1 MADKTPERDPEQ
13 DNLFKEID
21 EELRQEKMTVLWKK
35 YGNYVIGAAVLLV
48 GSVAAFQGWQAWDTS
63 RRGEDSAQFAS
74 ALKAVTQQRSDE
86 ASQTFAKLAKDGSKG
101 YATLSRLNQ
110 AGLQAQG
117 GDKAGAAAAYL
128 SIANDESV
136 DIIFRDLALLLSTLH
151 DLDKAD
157 PDELAQRVQKLS
169 GASNPWRHSAKEIEA
184 LLAQR
189 KGNRTQA
196 GKLFQELADDVT
208 APAGIRARAVEMS
221 AILGSS

>member
-48 GSVAAFQGWQAWDTS
+48 GSVAAFQGWQAWDTN
-63 RRGEDSAQFAS
+63 RRSDDSTQFSA
-74 ALKAVTQQRSDE
+74 ALKAVVQQRTED
-86 ASQTFAKLAKDGSKG
+86 ASQAFARLAKDGSKG

-110 AGLQAQG
+110 SGLQAQG
-117 GDKAGAAAAYL
+117 GDTAGAAAAYL
-128 SIANDESV
+128 TIANDDSI
-136 DIIFRDLALLLSTLH
+136 DPIFRDLALLLSALH

-169 GASNPWRHSAKEIEA
+169 GANNPWRHSAKEIEA

-189 KGNRTQA
+189 KGDRAQA

-208 APAGIRARAVEMS
+208 APAGIRARAAEMS